1 MELKRRLDPRNVFV
15 GVVVLITVIYFTV
28 GLSPAEATNYE
39 ITSQLSIPSIGLTS
53 DVTRLKLE
61 NKRLETPD
69 TIVGSYSQAENKTLL
84 IGHST
89 TVFNELEKIKSGD
102 EITYEQK
109 KYRVVNIEVL
119 AKAEISMNKIL
130 KPAEKD
136 TIMIMTCAGEL
147 YDGGDA
153 SHRLIIEAVA
163 D

>member
-15 GVVVLITVIYFTV
+15 GVVVLITVIYFAV

-69 TIVGSYSQAENKTLL
+69 TIVGSYSQADNKTLL

-89 TVFNELEKIKSGD
+89 TVFMELDNIKSGD

-136 TIMIMTCAGEL
+136 TVIIMTCAGEL